1 MFEKKLSILI
11 IAKNEEKQIKD
22 CLNTVNFGDE
32 LVLILD
38 SCEDNTKKIAS
49 RFTKK
54 IFCGSWEN
62 EGQRRNFG
70 IQKCSG
76 DWVLEIDADERA
88 SKALGLEIRNIIKTS
103 KFDYH
108 IIPVRNFIGKQVVKY
123 GWGAYF
129 GKSAYPGLFKKHCKK
144 WGHQNVHPEISFEG
158 KKGPMLT
165 NFLTHFYCK
174 DTSDMFKKLN
184 SYSDARAKDILNL
197 NINENMMK
205 NIRRLFSRFWKC
217 YVLRKGY
224 KEREYGFIIA
234 LLAALYPLISFLKY
248 KNILKK

>member
-1 MFEKKLSILI
+1 MKKKLSILI
-11 IAKNEEKQIKD
+11 VARNEEKQIKD

-38 SCEDNTKKIAS
+38 SCEDNTKKIAR

-54 IFCGSWEN
+54 IFSGSWVN

-70 IQKCSG
+70 IKKCTG
-76 DWVLEIDADERA
+76 DWILEIDADERV
-88 SKALGLEIRNIIKTS
+88 SKALELEIKNIIKTT

-108 IIPVRNFIGKQVVKY
+108 NIPVRNFIGKQVVKY

-129 GKSAYPGLFKKHCKK
+129 GKSAYPGLFKKHSKK
-144 WGHQNVHPEISFEG
+144 WGNQNVHPKISFEG
-158 KKGPMLT
+158 NKGPMLT
-165 NFLTHFYCK
+165 NSLIHFYCK
-174 DTSDMFKKLN
+174 NTSDMFKKLN
-184 SYSDARAKDILNL
+184 SYTDARAKDILNL
-197 NINENMMK
+197 NINESMMK

-248 KNILKK
+248 KNISKK